1 MDCRRWLSEPALSE
15 QATLTVRF
23 ITKHHSGAANVQET
37 VPTFLSPGTK
47 HIAHPN
53 IRGNVSEHWKTN
65 LFLQLR
71 RVAGTT
77 GLGNVL

>member
-23 ITKHHSGAANVQET
+23 ITMHHSGAANVLET

-53 IRGNVSEHWKTN
+53 IHGNVSKELETK
-65 LFLQLR
+65 LFLPLR
-71 RVAGTT
+71 RVAGTS